1 MVVKNYYVPADISD
15 FIDSPLLK
23 ELEKANTRAARQDQD
38 DLKNKLEWSS
48 QVEKADGGTAL
59 LSTAKSFINTVTA
72 VKTAANTA
80 EQRGEK
86 KTAKEKKEDKAQLAR
101 LFPGKS
107 SEALNTVL
115 EDKQKY
121 LDGKDNILSDSEAF
135 KQAIRDN
142 EKLILSYGANPKEFE
157 EAYKFLEESNPGRQL
172 NIQEFAAV
180 SAAGQGISKWQSLPE
195 TDSYKKNGNFELWFQ
210 NVHLKPYNL
219 SNEALSALISP
230 ESQKQTE
237 TVRGLSY
244 AVAKGNK
251 QATGNLAFTNDL
263 DTAAKVGDPNAITK
277 VYAIKFK
284 DLKSGY
290 EAEGWSPDQAAIKSR
305 ERIKGLINST
315 IWRGKYGTHELN
327 ALKEGIVQNVPQGS
341 GPKKE
346 APGYDLLTLDD
357 FKFLEGQV
365 TAYTNHIIKADLATG
380 NNLITTAMVGIRDGT
395 INQNTG
401 KPWEQKDLQFALETA
416 RNTYGVDPAGKLYKQ
431 AENYNPGANTPAVLE
446 RERAQFESA
455 FLKADKVGR
464 QSILSQVT
472 HPGLRTEL
480 LAIDETVNAYDA
492 AIQFDGDYSG
502 KATQA
507 IEGATKDK
515 VNVRQ
520 KGLSKSQE
528 LMRDIIDNKY
538 NEIKIDVLRKAA
550 PGTSPEDITTAIEA
564 RLDGYLTGKGFN
576 STGGIYSADNEGQFP
591 GVLIQKEARGE
602 LQEGSGPNAIAHE
615 LRTGLKEFRGNVK
628 NYVNSGKAITN
639 AEFASLQLNNFNE
652 STGRFEGLSRDIVM
666 KAEVL
671 GVSPLYLIR
680 KKAESLKNPSKD
692 SDKVFVAAY
701 DIEGFVKSLPEKDPY
716 RELSGFIEHATHN
729 NMLVPG
735 IAYNL
740 LYASERINPQKWSP
754 NQMRRLIQLERDLNP
769 KAYKE
774 YQDKKKDDKIAEDK
788 RIKQQ
793 EEEQQ
798 FSPPS
803 VGDFTI
809 NTDTA

>member
-1 MVVKNYYVPADISD
+1 MVVKNFYVPADISD
-15 FIDSPLLK
+15 FIDSPLLT
-23 ELEKANTRAARQDQD
+23 ELEKANNRAAQQDQK
-38 DLKNKLEWSS
+38 DLSNKLEWSS
-48 QVEKADGGTAL
+48 QVEKADGGKAL
-59 LSTAKSFINTVTA
+59 LSTAKSFLDTVTA
-72 VKTAANTA
+72 VKGASDKWG
-80 EQRGEK
+80 ERKEK
-86 KTAKEKKEDKAQLAR
+86 KTAKQKYEDKKQFEI
-101 LFPGKS
+101 LFPGDTRKAIAEYS
-107 SEALNTVL
+107 ALA
-115 EDKQKY
+115 KKY
-121 LDGKDNILSDSEAF
+121 QEGKDGLSFNDAF
-135 KQAIRDN
+135 KQALESN
-142 EKLILSYGANPKEFE
+142 KGILESKGITSDSME
-157 EAYKFLEESNPGRQL
+157 EAYKFLKDADPSRLL

-180 SAAGQGISKWQSLPE
+180 NYTSTAITEWQGGGKSTE
-195 TDSYKKNGNFELWFQ
+195 GYNGNYQHWLRDQLNAKF
-210 NVHLKPYNL
+210 NL
-219 SNEALSALISP
+219 SDEALAGLITP
-230 ESQKQTE
+230 EAERQSQTIAG
-237 TVRGLSY
+237 TRG
-244 AVAKGNK
+244 AVFAGNQ
-251 QATGNLAFTNDL
+251 QATGNLEFTNNL
-263 DTAAKVGDPNAITK
+263 DVAVKNSDPNAVTK
-277 VYAIKFK
+277 VYAAKFTE
-284 DLKSGY
+284 LKSGF
-290 EAEGWSPDQAAIKSR
+290 EAKGFSSEAAAIKSR
-305 ERIKGLINST
+305 EKIKGLINST

-327 ALKEGIVQNVPQGS
+327 ALKEGIVQGVPQGY
-341 GPKKE
+341 GPNKE
-346 APGYDLLTLDD
+346 APGYYLLTLDD

-365 TAYTNHIIKADLATG
+365 TAYNEHIRKADLATG
-380 NNLITTAMVGIRDGT
+380 NNLISTAMVGMRNGT

-416 RNTYGVDPAGKLYKQ
+416 RNTYGVDPASKLYKQ

-446 RERAQFESA
+446 RERTQFESA

-464 QSILSQVT
+464 EDILAQVT
-472 HPGLRTEL
+472 HPGLKTEL
-480 LAIDETVNAYDA
+480 LALDEKVNSYDA
-492 AIQFDGDYSG
+492 AIQFDGDYTDT
-502 KATQA
+502 ATQW

-520 KGLSKSQE
+520 KGLSRSQE

-576 STGGIYSADNEGQFP
+576 STGGLYSADNEGQFP
-591 GVLIQKEARGE
+591 GVLIQKEARQE
-602 LQEGSGPNAIAHE
+602 LLEGSGPNAIAHE
-615 LRTGLKEFRGNVK
+615 LKTGLKEFKGSVK

-652 STGRFEGLSRDIVM
+652 TTGKFEGLSRDIVM

-680 KKAESLKNPSKD
+680 KKAESLKSPSKD

-774 YQDKKKDDKIAEDK
+774 YQEKKKDDKIADDK
-788 RIKQQ
+788 KQKQ
-793 EEEQQ
+793 KEEKEK
-798 FSPPS
+798 FSPPP

>member
-1 MVVKNYYVPADISD
+1 MVRNFYVPADISD
-15 FIDSPLLK
+15 FIDSDLLK
-23 ELEKANTRAARQDQD
+23 ELNKANDRLARQDKQEEE
-38 DLKNKLEWSS
+38 NIAEHAR
-48 QVEKADGGTAL
+48 QVEAADGGVLALKTLNNALKAGTAGIQA
-59 LSTAKSFINTVTA
+59 SKAHK
-72 VKTAANTA
+72 
-80 EQRGEK
+80 QRKEK
-86 KTAKEKKEDKAQLAR
+86 KTAKQKQEDKEQFNI

-107 SEALNTVL
+107 KDVLNDWFKEAKEYSDGHDDITFKDKLKEIIGREGHQL
-115 EDKQKY
+115 EAHGIK
-121 LDGKDNILSDSEAF
+121 SDSMEEAF
-135 KQAIRDN
+135 KFI
-142 EKLILSYGANPKEFE
+142 
-157 EAYKFLEESNPGRQL
+157 EESSSSRLL

-180 SAAGQGISKWQSLPE
+180 NYTSTAITEWQEGGESTE
-195 TDSYKKNGNFELWFQ
+195 GYNGNYQHWLRDQLNARF
-210 NVHLKPYNL
+210 NL
-219 SNEALSALISP
+219 SPTALAGLITP
-230 ESQKQTE
+230 QAERQSQTIAG
-237 TVRGLSY
+237 TRG
-244 AVAKGNK
+244 AVFAANR
-251 QATGNLAFTNDL
+251 QATGNLEFTNNL
-263 DTAAKVGDPNAITK
+263 DVAVNNSDTNAVTK
-277 VYAIKFK
+277 VYAAKFTE
-284 DLKSGY
+284 LKSGF
-290 EAEGWSPDQAAIKSR
+290 EAKGFSSEASAIKSR
-305 ERIKGLINST
+305 EKIKGLINST

-341 GPKKE
+341 GPNKE

-365 TAYTNHIIKADLATG
+365 TAYNDHILKADLATG

-416 RNTYGVDPAGKLYKQ
+416 RNTYGVDTASKLYKQ
-431 AENYNPGANTPAVLE
+431 AENYNPGANTSAVLE
-446 RERAQFESA
+446 RERAEFESA

-464 QSILSQVT
+464 QNILAQVT

-480 LAIDETVNAYDA
+480 LAIDEKVNAYDA
-492 AIQFDGDYSG
+492 AIQFDGDYTDT
-502 KATQA
+502 ATQW

-520 KGLSKSQE
+520 KGLSRSQE

-538 NEIKIDVLRKAA
+538 NEIKIDVLRKAE
-550 PGTSPEDITTAIEA
+550 PGTSPEDITDAIEA
-564 RLDGYLTGKGFN
+564 RLNGYLTGKGFN
-576 STGGIYSADNEGQFP
+576 STGGLYSADNEGQFP
-591 GVLIQKEARGE
+591 GVLIQKEARQE
-602 LQEGSGPNAIAHE
+602 LLEGSGPNAIAHE
-615 LRTGLKEFRGNVK
+615 LRTGLKEFNGNVK

-652 STGRFEGLSRDIVM
+652 TTGKFEGLSRDIVM

-701 DIEGFVKSLPEKDPY
+701 DIEGFVKSLPTDDPY
-716 RELSGFIEHATHN
+716 RKLSGFIEHATHN

-774 YQDKKKDDKIAEDK
+774 YQKKKKDDKIADDK
-788 RIKQQ
+788 KQKQ
-793 EEEQQ
+793 KEEKEK
-798 FSPPS
+798 FSPPP